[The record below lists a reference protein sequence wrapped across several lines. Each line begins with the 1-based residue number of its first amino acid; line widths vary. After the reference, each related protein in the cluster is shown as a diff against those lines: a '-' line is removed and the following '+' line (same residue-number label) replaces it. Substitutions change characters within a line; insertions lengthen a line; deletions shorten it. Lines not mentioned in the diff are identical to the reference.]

1 MKTIIFLIILVAAF
15 TFLFFNLKRL
25 LSYIMIGEKDNR
37 FDHPLKRL
45 KNLLVIGIG
54 QSKLLREPFA
64 GLMHAFIFWGFL
76 VLLIIILE
84 SVIQGFVPGFNLAFL
99 KSFYSL
105 ITVSQDI
112 FSVLVLI
119 GVLIAFYRRFIIK
132 VERLKSEHAS
142 HEIAILW
149 QDGNFD
155 AGLILSMILIIIIS
169 MFGQNISGTHI
180 SEYDWRFISYA
191 IAADL
196 NLTFDSGNIYYEI
209 FWWIHIVTILVF
221 MNYLPYSKHLHVIT
235 SLPNVYFSKLDD
247 QKNKITPIN
256 LEDES
261 LTHFGALDIEHL
273 TWKQL
278 FDGYTCTECGRCTS
292 VCPAN
297 NTGKALSPRK
307 VIMDIR
313 QRVLDKANVTDSTDA
328 QIQEKTLVH
337 NYISDAELWAC
348 TTCNA
353 CVHECPVMIEHVDSV
368 VEMRRGL
375 VLSEA
380 NFPNELNVVFK
391 NLETNFTPWAFSYE
405 ERADWAEGLDIP
417 IASQNNAPEYLFWVG
432 CAGSFDE
439 RYKKVSRSFAQLMKK
454 AGIEFKILGK
464 EEKCNGDAARRLGN
478 EYLAQIL
485 MKENIQT
492 LEKYNVKKI
501 ITACPHCFHSLKNEY
516 KQFGG
521 NYEVYHHSEIIEKM
535 IKNGS
540 LSPKNSLNKKV
551 TYHDSCYLGRY
562 NDIYDEPRNSIK
574 KIENVELVKM
584 NRSRDRGFCCGA
596 GGGRMFLEETEGKRI
611 NIERVEEALTLKPDV
626 IASACPFC
634 MIMMDDGI
642 KSIESAAEKVEVK
655 DISEI
660 LLESL

>member
-1 MKTIIFLIILVAAF
+1 MKTILFLIILVAAF
-15 TFLFFNLKRL
+15 TFLFLNLKRL
-25 LSYIMIGEKDNR
+25 LSYIKVGEKDNR

-54 QSKLLREPFA
+54 QSKLLREPLA

-84 SVIQGFVPGFNLAFL
+84 SIIQGFVPGFDLSFL

-105 ITVSQDI
+105 ITASQDI

-132 VERLKSEHAS
+132 VERLKSEH
-142 HEIAILW
+142 
-149 QDGNFD
+149 DGNFD
-155 AGLILSMILIIIIS
+155 AGLILTMILIIIIS
-169 MFGQNISGTHI
+169 MFGQNISSPHI
-180 SEYDWRFISYA
+180 SEYDWRFISHA
-191 IAADL
+191 IAANL
-196 NLTFDSGNIYYEI
+196 NLTFDSSNIYYEI
-209 FWWIHIVTILVF
+209 FWWIHIVTILIF

-235 SLPNVYFSKLDD
+235 SLLNVYFSKLDA
-247 QKNKITPIN
+247 QKNKINPIN
-256 LEDES
+256 LEDET

-278 FDGYTCTECGRCTS
+278 LDGYTCTECGRCTS

-313 QRVLDKANVTDSTDA
+313 QRVLDKAQMKNGKESQV
-328 QIQEKTLVH
+328 QEKTLVH
-337 NYISDAELWAC
+337 NYISDAELWDC

-353 CVHECPVMIEHVDSV
+353 CVHECPVMIEHVDSI

-417 IASQNNAPEYLFWVG
+417 IASNNNEPEYLFWVG

-439 RYKKVSRSFAQLMKK
+439 RYKKVSRSFTQLMKK

-516 KQFGG
+516 KQFNG

-562 NDIYDEPRNSIK
+562 NNIYDEPRNSIK
-574 KIENVELVKM
+574 KIENVELVEM
-584 NRSRDRGFCCGA
+584 NRNRDRGFCCGA

-611 NIERVEEALTLKPDV
+611 NEERTEEALNLKPD
-626 IASACPFC
+626 IILSACPFC
-634 MIMMDDGI
+634 MTMLTDGI
-642 KSIESAAEKVEVK
+642 KTKEVVDKVHVK
-655 DISEI
+655 DIAELI
-660 LLESL
+660 LEATD